1 MCDIIKTTR
10 ARLYSKEERDYSYFV
25 MSVILRAR
33 DKNEREVS
41 QVGECPIC
49 ALCARFFLERVSRY
63 MKERE
68 DAFEGVRL
76 QLERAWPKRIIP
88 SPSSSANEKSSS
100 GNTTNAGELETTPL
114 RAMETNMEMVLK
126 TLTTSSLFFEEEE
139 KKKKKTTTTT
149 CGGLRDDAKTLEK
162 LLEEMK
168 RHNEEDVEIA
178 ASTGARLLEE
188 GNIEEDEEEAK
199 CRIKKFLLGTRTR
212 GVPKRGVAV
221 KMVSSSSEEE
231 KTLMSKGDVRV
242 HVVDRSTAGSC
253 ENKETDDDAWM
264 EDAIELIER
273 AKKSN
278 ARAFVVVENCETEE
292 KAREIAS
299 EMYSGAMAF
308 SANRKEE
315 DEFVFCL
322 EGQMYLETDETRA
335 MTGVTERRDNTK
347 GSGLFALGS
356 ESDSNDDDNNDAE
369 KRDTSNINNKEDKA
383 TTTTTAAAAAAAI
396 GLAQNVND
404 IATCA
409 RAQTNIANA
418 IREVCLERAE
428 RYALEYQPI
437 RDRIY
442 VKLKEKAKAKN
453 AAKKQKENKG
463 FDVSNDE
470 PVRMSAN
477 ASSPLVKNDQIKNN
491 NDMMA
496 KKEGGGVMSFLEW
509 IGDEEVDLPAN
520 EQKGISYQSKADAA
534 RIKSLEAAL
543 RELQPDHPLLMFC
556 PPPPPPPPKT

>member
-1 MCDIIKTTR
+1 MH
-10 ARLYSKEERDYSYFV
+10 
-25 MSVILRAR
+25 
-33 DKNEREVS
+33 
-41 QVGECPIC
+41 
-49 ALCARFFLERVSRY
+49 CARFFLESDKRY
-63 MKERE
+63 MKERD
-68 DAFEGVRL
+68 DAFERVRL
-76 QLERAWPKRIIP
+76 QLERAWPKRILP
-88 SPSSSANEKSSS
+88 SPHSSSSADEKSSGVG
-100 GNTTNAGELETTPL
+100 GNTTTNAAPLETTPL

-126 TLTTSSLFFEEEE
+126 TLTTSSLFEEEE
-139 KKKKKTTTTT
+139 EKKKTTTTT
-149 CGGLRDDAKTLEK
+149 TTTTTFGGLRDDAKTLEK

-242 HVVDRSTAGSC
+242 HVVDRSTAGSR

-383 TTTTTAAAAAAAI
+383 TTTTTTTAAAAI

-496 KKEGGGVMSFLEW
+496 KKEGGGVMSFLE

-556 PPPPPPPPKT
+556 PPPPPPKT

>member
-1 MCDIIKTTR
+1 MSR
-10 ARLYSKEERDYSYFV
+10 SSM

-33 DKNEREVS
+33 DKMREKFP

-49 ALCARFFLERVSRY
+49 ALCALFSRESDKRH
-63 MKERE
+63 MKERD
-68 DAFEGVRL
+68 DAFERVRL
-76 QLERAWPKRIIP
+76 QLERAWPKLILP
-88 SPSSSANEKSSS
+88 SPHSSSSADEKSSS
-100 GNTTNAGELETTPL
+100 VGNDNAAPLETTPL

-139 KKKKKTTTTT
+139 EKKTTTTT
-149 CGGLRDDAKTLEK
+149 TTTTRGGGLRDDAKTLEK

-178 ASTGARLLEE
+178 ASTGARFLEE

-199 CRIKKFLLGTRTR
+199 CRIEKFLLGTPLTR

-242 HVVDRSTAGSC
+242 HVVDRSTAGWSR
-253 ENKETDDDAWM
+253 ENNETDDDAWM

-383 TTTTTAAAAAAAI
+383 TTTTTKAAAAAI

-491 NDMMA
+491 NDLMV

-556 PPPPPPPPKT
+556 PPPPKT

>member
-1 MCDIIKTTR
+1 
-10 ARLYSKEERDYSYFV
+10 
-25 MSVILRAR
+25 
-33 DKNEREVS
+33 
-41 QVGECPIC
+41 
-49 ALCARFFLERVSRY
+49 

-139 KKKKKTTTTT
+139 KKKKTTTTT
-149 CGGLRDDAKTLEK
+149 CGGGLRDDAKTLEK

-383 TTTTTAAAAAAAI
+383 TTTTTTTAAAAI

>member
-1 MCDIIKTTR
+1 MTTR
-10 ARLYSKEERDYSYFV
+10 S
-25 MSVILRAR
+25 
-33 DKNEREVS
+33 
-41 QVGECPIC
+41 
-49 ALCARFFLERVSRY
+49 
-63 MKERE
+63 KERE
-68 DAFEGVRL
+68 EEEEQKVVVRR
-76 QLERAWPKRIIP
+76 QLERAWPKMRTQSRFRAINKSII
-88 SPSSSANEKSSS
+88 
-100 GNTTNAGELETTPL
+100 ETTPV
-114 RAMETNMEMVLK
+114 RAMETNVEMVLRETLK
-126 TLTTSSLFFEEEE
+126 TTTSLANFEEEFNE
-139 KKKKKTTTTT
+139 DMETF
-149 CGGLRDDAKTLEK
+149 LRDETRTLEK

-168 RHNEEDVEIA
+168 RNDDVEIA
-178 ASTGARLLEE
+178 ASTTAVSSRRRRR
-188 GNIEEDEEEAK
+188 DESSDGKIHFDEAK
-199 CRIKKFLLGTRTR
+199 CRIKIEQFLETR
-212 GVPKRGVAV
+212 VPKRGVAV
-221 KMVSSSSEEE
+221 VVPE
-231 KTLMSKGDVRV
+231 KTKKGDVRV
-242 HVVDRSTAGSC
+242 HVVDRSTALC
-253 ENKETDDDAWM
+253 ENETDDAWM
-264 EDAIELIER
+264 EDAIELIEQ

-335 MTGVTERRDNTK
+335 MTGVTERRDNK

-369 KRDTSNINNKEDKA
+369 KIGISNINNKEDRA
-383 TTTTTAAAAAAAI
+383 TTTTTTAI
-396 GLAQNVND
+396 GIAQNVND

-453 AAKKQKENKG
+453 AKKQKENKG

-491 NDMMA
+491 NEMMA
-496 KKEGGGVMSFLEW
+496 KKEGGVMSFLEW
-509 IGDEEVDLPAN
+509 IGDEEDDLPAN

-556 PPPPPPPPKT
+556 PPPPPPPKT

>member
-1 MCDIIKTTR
+1 MRC
-10 ARLYSKEERDYSYFV
+10 SKEEDQR
-25 MSVILRAR
+25 
-33 DKNEREVS
+33 
-41 QVGECPIC
+41 
-49 ALCARFFLERVSRY
+49 
-63 MKERE
+63 RE
-68 DAFEGVRL
+68 DVRR
-76 QLERAWPKRIIP
+76 QLERAWPKILL
-88 SPSSSANEKSSS
+88 SSSSNKKSSS
-100 GNTTNAGELETTPL
+100 SSGQNAKLETTPL
-114 RAMETNMEMVLK
+114 RALETNAQMVLRE
-126 TLTTSSLFFEEEE
+126 TLSSSLVEEEE
-139 KKKKKTTTTT
+139 EDEF
-149 CGGLRDDAKTLEK
+149 LRDDTKTLEK

-168 RHNEEDVEIA
+168 RGNNEDVEIA
-178 ASTGARLLEE
+178 IASTARRRRRRDDDDDDELLD
-188 GNIEEDEEEAK
+188 GKMQNRFDEEEAK
-199 CRIKKFLLGTRTR
+199 CRIEQFLGTR
-212 GVPKRGVAV
+212 VPKRGVAV
-221 KMVSSSSEEE
+221 VVSSE
-231 KTLMSKGDVRV
+231 KTFSRGDVRV
-242 HVVDRSTAGSC
+242 HVVDRSTASC
-253 ENKETDDDAWM
+253 ENETDDAWM
-264 EDAIELIER
+264 EGAIELIER

-299 EMYSGAMAF
+299 EVYSGAMAF

-335 MTGVTERRDNTK
+335 MTGVTERRDNK

-369 KRDTSNINNKEDKA
+369 KIGTWNINNKEDKA
-383 TTTTTAAAAAAAI
+383 TTTTTTTTAAI

-453 AAKKQKENKG
+453 AKKQKENKG

-509 IGDEEVDLPAN
+509 IGDEEDDLPAN
-520 EQKGISYQSKADAA
+520 QQKGISYQSKADAA

-556 PPPPPPPPKT
+556 PPPPPPPKT

>member
-1 MCDIIKTTR
+1 MRC
-10 ARLYSKEERDYSYFV
+10 SKEEE
-25 MSVILRAR
+25 
-33 DKNEREVS
+33 ER
-41 QVGECPIC
+41 
-49 ALCARFFLERVSRY
+49 
-63 MKERE
+63 RE
-68 DAFEGVRL
+68 DVRR
-76 QLERAWPKRIIP
+76 QLERAWPKILL
-88 SPSSSANEKSSS
+88 SSSSNKKSSSSS
-100 GNTTNAGELETTPL
+100 GNYAKLETTPL
-114 RAMETNMEMVLK
+114 RAMETNAQMVLRE
-126 TLTTSSLFFEEEE
+126 TLSSSLVEEEE
-139 KKKKKTTTTT
+139 DEF
-149 CGGLRDDAKTLEK
+149 LRDDTKTLEK

-168 RHNEEDVEIA
+168 RRNNEDVEIA
-178 ASTGARLLEE
+178 IIASTARRRRRRRDDDDDDDELLD
-188 GNIEEDEEEAK
+188 GKMQNRFDEEEAK
-199 CRIKKFLLGTRTR
+199 CRIEQFLGTR
-212 GVPKRGVAV
+212 VPKRGVAV
-221 KMVSSSSEEE
+221 VVSSE
-231 KTLMSKGDVRV
+231 KTFSRGDVRV
-242 HVVDRSTAGSC
+242 HVVDRSTASC
-253 ENKETDDDAWM
+253 ENETDDAWM
-264 EDAIELIER
+264 EGAIELIER

-299 EMYSGAMAF
+299 EVYSGAMAF

-335 MTGVTERRDNTK
+335 MTGVTERRDNK

-369 KRDTSNINNKEDKA
+369 KIGTWNINNKEDKA
-383 TTTTTAAAAAAAI
+383 TTTTTTTTAAI

-453 AAKKQKENKG
+453 AKKQKENKG

-477 ASSPLVKNDQIKNN
+477 ASSPLVKNDQIKSNN
-491 NDMMA
+491 EMMA
-496 KKEGGGVMSFLEW
+496 KKEGGVMSFLEW
-509 IGDEEVDLPAN
+509 IGDEEDDLPAN

-556 PPPPPPPPKT
+556 PPPPPPPKT

>member
-1 MCDIIKTTR
+1 MR
-10 ARLYSKEERDYSYFV
+10 SKEE
-25 MSVILRAR
+25 
-33 DKNEREVS
+33 ER
-41 QVGECPIC
+41 
-49 ALCARFFLERVSRY
+49 
-63 MKERE
+63 RE
-68 DAFEGVRL
+68 DVRR
-76 QLERAWPKRIIP
+76 QLERAWPKILL
-88 SPSSSANEKSSS
+88 SSSSNKKSSS
-100 GNTTNAGELETTPL
+100 SSGQNAKLETTPL
-114 RAMETNMEMVLK
+114 RAMETNAHMVLRE
-126 TLTTSSLFFEEEE
+126 TLSSSLVEEEE
-139 KKKKKTTTTT
+139 DEF
-149 CGGLRDDAKTLEK
+149 LRDDTKTLEK

-168 RHNEEDVEIA
+168 RRNNEDVEIA
-178 ASTGARLLEE
+178 IASTARRRRRRDDDDDDELLD
-188 GNIEEDEEEAK
+188 GKMQNRFDEEEAK
-199 CRIKKFLLGTRTR
+199 CRIEQFLGTR
-212 GVPKRGVAV
+212 VPKRGVEV
-221 KMVSSSSEEE
+221 VVSSDE
-231 KTLMSKGDVRV
+231 KTFSRGDVRV
-242 HVVDRSTAGSC
+242 HVVDRSTASC
-253 ENKETDDDAWM
+253 ENETDDAWM
-264 EDAIELIER
+264 EGAIELIER

-299 EMYSGAMAF
+299 EVYSGAMAF

-335 MTGVTERRDNTK
+335 MTGVTERRDNK

-369 KRDTSNINNKEDKA
+369 KIGTWNINNKEDKA
-383 TTTTTAAAAAAAI
+383 TTTTAAI

-453 AAKKQKENKG
+453 AKKQEENKG

-491 NDMMA
+491 NEMMA
-496 KKEGGGVMSFLEW
+496 KKEGDVMSFLEW
-509 IGDEEVDLPAN
+509 IGDEEDDLPAN

-556 PPPPPPPPKT
+556 PPPPPPPKT